1 MNNTI
6 CPYPGL
12 RPFTEEESIFFKGRD
27 LHIRQIVKM
36 LEHNKM
42 VFITGASGDGKSSM
56 VYAGVLPYI
65 RAGFSKAEFNSW
77 VVCDFKPQRNPLQS
91 LVQSVSEKLQV
102 QYDDTF
108 TKLRRGFK
116 ALVNVYK
123 QSGFYVKDGNNAANR
138 GKNLLIVAD
147 QFEEIFTMNEN
158 FHDGTPSDDAY
169 TAVNL
174 LLETIRISIAEQL
187 PVYVIFTM
195 RSDYISQCTVFKDL
209 PEFIAFSQFFV
220 PQLKRSEVLQV
231 IEQPA
236 VMAGGSVSS
245 RLSEVLCNNLNSGF
259 DQLPVLQHALNLLWK
274 TANNGSE
281 TLDLIHLAKIAGISK
296 DLLNDQERQ
305 EFNRWFALLPDYQKK
320 YYEKPDLNNVLN
332 AHAGTLYESA
342 FDYYMHNADWA
353 DKTITPDESKLIIET
368 AFKTLTKIDDNR
380 QVRSRCT
387 LNEITGIINKPHI
400 TNATVC
406 AVLNIFRSDDN
417 TLLQPFVVK
426 EDFNT
431 QYLSGDTVLDVSHEA
446 LIRNWKM
453 LADWDREELENL
465 KEYNDFSAQMERW
478 LDNGRSPQFLLG
490 AGNYAIFSNWYER
503 CHPNLYWILKNDN
516 SQRPYKEKHHSA
528 ATRMEKCDA
537 YMQQS
542 RDALQEQEKSRRRK
556 IAIAIAALLVFIA
569 GLSIF
574 AFWARSEQKEAE
586 TQKQEADLQKD
597 KALKAEEEAQNQRD
611 SVKVLLRDTQKAKEK
626 SDSLFNVAE
635 TARKQAQTEKYK
647 AEQARNDA
655 QNALISA
662 KLAQEKA
669 EKNERIA
676 MAQSDTAKAE
686 RQNAERANE
695 LAKQRYYEALCN
707 ALAMKAKNQYEDK
720 TLNLRLVKTACEM
733 NQKAGGSPKNAD
745 LYDAMLY
752 AMEQNEIVRPMKLA
766 DKTDFKDFT
775 VDNSGRIFAFDENS
789 NITQYKIM
797 GNGQAAKVKSIP
809 DFASKMPVEKA
820 TFITPSLIAYS
831 TQDRASYLTDINTKK
846 RTKLPV
852 TSGYIK
858 AASPSPDGN
867 HCAIAYN
874 DGSIII
880 MPATGDHPEAKDNF
894 GGKIADVY
902 FHDGENVYILFHN
915 GSLTKWNYRTGD
927 TQKILSATSGENA
940 FKMAA
945 IPDKDLLAVCYSG
958 GDIQFINLTNDTK
971 GDKRTVAHSKLEH
984 LVYDPKT
991 GILALASADKRISL
1005 INTNDFKEKPLVIEE
1020 HSLDN
1025 NRVKGMGFNNKGV
1038 LFAITDDNKLR
1049 LWDTNPDTYA
1059 SSLSAMNLAPLSQ
1072 TDWDLIMGHDF
1083 SEK

>member
-1 MNNTI
+1 MNTAI

-36 LEHNKM
+36 LERNKM
-42 VFITGASGDGKSSM
+42 AFITGASGDGKSSM
-56 VYAGVLPYI
+56 VYAGVVPYI

-77 VVCDFKPQRNPLQS
+77 IVCDFKPQRNPLES
-91 LVQSVSEKLQV
+91 LVKSLSEQLQV
-102 QYDDTF
+102 PYDDTLV
-108 TKLRRGFK
+108 KLRRGFK
-116 ALVNVYK
+116 ALVNTYK
-123 QSGFYVKDGNNAANR
+123 ESGFYVKDGKNAANR

-158 FHDGTPSDDAY
+158 FHNGTPSNDAY
-169 TAVNL
+169 TTVNL
-174 LLETIRISIAEQL
+174 LLETIRISISEQL

-220 PQLKRSEVLQV
+220 PQLKRSEILQV

-236 VMAGGSVSS
+236 IMAGGSVSS
-245 RLSEVLCNNLNSGF
+245 RLSEVLSNNLNSGF

-281 TLDLIHLAKIAGISK
+281 PLDLLHFAKIAGISREMLSDNEQK
-296 DLLNDQERQ
+296 EYD
-305 EFNRWFALLPDYQKK
+305 RWYATLPYYQQK
-320 YYEKPDLNNVLN
+320 YYEHPDLNNVLN

-342 FDYYMHNADWA
+342 FDYYMQNADWA
-353 DKTITPDESKLIIET
+353 DKTITPDESKQIIET

-380 QVRSRCT
+380 LVRSRCT

-426 EDFNT
+426 EDINT
-431 QYLSGDTVLDVSHEA
+431 QYLSGDTTLDVTHEA

-465 KEYNDFSAQMERW
+465 KEYNDFSAQMQRW
-478 LDNGRSPQFLLG
+478 LDNGRSPEFLLG
-490 AGNYAIFSNWYER
+490 AGNYAIFSQWYDR
-503 CHPNLYWILKNDN
+503 CQPNLYWILKNDDT
-516 SQRPYKEKHHSA
+516 QRPYNEKHHSA
-528 ATRMEKCDA
+528 AARMEKCDA

-542 RDALQEQEKSRRRK
+542 RDALQEQEKSHRRK
-556 IAIAIAALLVFIA
+556 IIATIAALLVFIA

-574 AFWARSEQKEAE
+574 ALWARSEQKEAE
-586 TQKQEADLQKD
+586 LQKQEADLQKN
-597 KALKAEEEAQNQRD
+597 KAVKAEKEAQNQRD
-611 SVKVLLRDTQKAKEK
+611 SVKTMLLQVTESKKQ

-635 TARKQAQTEKYK
+635 SARRRAVNEQHK

-655 QNALISA
+655 QTALISA
-662 KLAQEKA
+662 KLAQEQA

-686 RQNAERANE
+686 RQNAVQANE

-720 TLNLRLVKTACEM
+720 TLNLRLAKTAWEM
-733 NQKAGGSPKNAD
+733 NQKADGSPKNAD
-745 LYDAMLY
+745 LYDAMLF
-752 AMEQNEIVRPMKLA
+752 ALEQNEIVRSYNPGSIINN
-766 DKTDFKDFT
+766 FT
-775 VDNSGRIFAFDENS
+775 INNTGRIATIHQS
-789 NITQYKIM
+789 GTIARYKITN
-797 GNGQAAKVKSIP
+797 NGILDLAGLFVMDFSDKV
-809 DFASKMPVEKA
+809 MQVENA
-820 TFITPSLIAYS
+820 IFVTPSLVAYS
-831 TQDRASYLTDINTKK
+831 TKDRSSYLADINTKQQ
-846 RTKLPV
+846 TPLPS

-858 AASPSPDGN
+858 AASQSPDGN
-867 HCAIAYN
+867 RCAIAYN
-874 DGSIII
+874 NGEIII
-880 MPATGDHPEAKDNF
+880 MPLSGNTPESKGSF
-894 GGKIADVY
+894 GGKTSDVY
-902 FHDGENVYILFHN
+902 FHDNDNVYVLSRD
-915 GSLTKWNYRTGD
+915 GSLAKWNHKTNNKK
-927 TQKILSATSGENA
+927 TILPPASGENA
-940 FKMAA
+940 VKMVA
-945 IPDKDLLAVCYSG
+945 IPDKDLLAICYSG
-958 GDIQFINLTNDTK
+958 GDIQFINLKDDTK
-971 GDKRTVAHSKLEH
+971 GDKRTVAHSKLDNIA
-984 LVYDPKT
+984 YDPNT
-991 GILALASADKRISL
+991 GILAVASADKRISL
-1005 INTNDFKEKPLVIEE
+1005 INTNDFNEKPLVIEE

-1025 NRVKGMGFNNKGV
+1025 RRVTAMAFNNKGV
-1038 LFAITDDNKLR
+1038 LFALTDDNQFR

-1059 SSLSAMNLAPLSQ
+1059 ATLSSMNLAPLSQ
-1072 TDWDLIMGHDF
+1072 SEWDLIMGRDF